1 MADFDFYQKIMISRN
16 CNAADPFA
24 PSVDPY
30 QPRLV
35 AKRQCLGSS
44 SNKTTI
50 PKGEHMSN
58 AIATARTRAISAEHF
73 MPDYV
78 SCRMDAHYVTRIE
91 QLLGGEHPH
100 AWQPTPEGAIFLAG
114 NDYLCLGGEPALVQA
129 QLDRLAGSGGALLMS
144 AVYLQQGSPQHRL
157 ERKFARLMGAEDG
170 ILTQSGWAAN
180 VGLVQCLASPGV
192 PVYLDMQAHASLW
205 EGVQSAGAEAVSF
218 LHNELDHL
226 RRQLARHGRG
236 IIAVDAL
243 YSTNGSVAPLA
254 ALVELAERSGCLL
267 VVDESH
273 SLGTHG
279 PRGAGLVAQLGLAER
294 VHFRTASL
302 AKAFAGRAGFI
313 TCSSKFKGYF
323 LSESRPAIFS
333 SCLLEHE
340 LAWFDAAI
348 DFVAAADVRTRSLVG
363 ARWPARRAGRHRP
376 APAHGAGRAG
386 LQRQRRH
393 GADHRAGSGGRAA
406 HAGPAQGA
414 GAPGRVRRH
423 VLRPGHAQEPLAGA
437 PDAERGPGCGTGS
450 AGAGRLRRHPRPG
463 GTGELVVQPPLA
475 PAGAG
480 LRDCV
485 RRIAGAILRHRAGA
499 L

>member
-1 MADFDFYQKIMISRN
+1 
-16 CNAADPFA
+16 
-24 PSVDPY
+24 
-30 QPRLV
+30 
-35 AKRQCLGSS
+35 
-44 SNKTTI
+44 
-50 PKGEHMSN
+50 MSN

-348 DFVAAADVRTRSLVG
+348 DFVAAADGRRAALAGIARRLRTGLDALGYNVSDGTEQIIALEAGAEPRTLALRKALERQGVYGAMFCAPATPKNRSLV
-363 ARWPARRAGRHRP
+363 R
-376 APAHGAGRAG
+376 
-386 LQRQRRH
+386 LTLN
-393 GADHRAGSGGRAA
+393 AA
-406 HAGPAQGA
+406 LDA
-414 GAPGRVRRH
+414 
-423 VLRPGHAQEPLAGA
+423 AQEAQVLAA
-437 PDAERGPGCGTGS
+437 CAAIRDQVELES
-450 AGAGRLRRHPRPG
+450 WSSSRRSRQLA
-463 GTGELVVQPPLA
+463 LV
-475 PAGAG
+475 
-480 LRDCV
+480 
-485 RRIAGAILRHRAGA
+485 
-499 L
+499 